1 MINTQQVNI
10 INYMVVCINE
20 FAFKFDLNS
29 KEAFDYL
36 NRYSGLNYLKEN
48 YEIEHTLSIDDAID
62 DMILICKRNG
72 GGLS

>member
-20 FAFKFDLNS
+20 FAFRFNITS
-29 KEAFDYL
+29 KEAFQYL
-36 NRYSGLNYLKEN
+36 DKYKGIRFLKEN

-62 DMILICKRNG
+62 DMVIVCKRNG
-72 GGLS
+72 GYLS